1 MLIWQK
7 RLPLKTG
14 YYWVR
19 GFGDK
24 WMVQIIEDEKTK
36 HLFVLDWELLKHPL
50 ANIPANH
57 TYAQVEWQPVAD
69 SRD

>member
-1 MLIWQK
+1 MLIWSK
-7 RLPLKTG
+7 RIPSVEG

-19 GFGDK
+19 GFGDQ
-24 WMVQIIEDEKTK
+24 WMVQVRKDDKG
-36 HLFVLDWELLKHPL
+36 HFYVLDWQLMKHPL